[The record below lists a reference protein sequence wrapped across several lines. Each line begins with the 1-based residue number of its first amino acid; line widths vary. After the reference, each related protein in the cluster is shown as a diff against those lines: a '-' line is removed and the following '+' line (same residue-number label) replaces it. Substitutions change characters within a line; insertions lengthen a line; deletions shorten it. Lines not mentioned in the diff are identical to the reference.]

1 MFSSDGMGQARRME
15 GQGVRNPRMTKVHE
29 LHNGWR
35 DWKWAAGFENTWGT
49 GTRRTKRMPRGG
61 GREGDGEE
69 YRGVCGQYVC
79 ISTCE
84 ILQEVLEQTLGC
96 LSFDCE
102 LYEGGNW
109 HEPFS
114 HRVAGRPW
122 GPGKLEGIHDMIM
135 GWHGGIWIS
144 QLLRWLSEC
153 CSALMV
159 TTSDSSLLPSTQ
171 HRA

>member
-1 MFSSDGMGQARRME
+1 MSSKMDGETGSEPQDLRTLEGLVAGGQ
-15 GQGVRNPRMTKVHE
+15 
-29 LHNGWR
+29 
-35 DWKWAAGFENTWGT
+35 
-49 GTRRTKRMPRGG
+49 RMPRGG

-84 ILQEVLEQTLGC
+84 ILQEVLEQNLGC

-114 HRVAGRPW
+114 HRVAGRP
-122 GPGKLEGIHDMIM
+122 
-135 GWHGGIWIS
+135 
-144 QLLRWLSEC
+144 
-153 CSALMV
+153 
-159 TTSDSSLLPSTQ
+159 
-171 HRA
+171 